1 MTAALAFLTSP
12 LGRWVAAGLAV
23 VALAFG
29 LWRWDAAR
37 IARHEEAATRAC
49 NAAHAAAGV
58 KAEADARAAIRSSE
72 EAAYAKGV
80 ADAQGR
86 AEDTA
91 ARETETETVIRE
103 VVRNVPATCVYDAA
117 AAERLNSLRRD
128 P

>member
-12 LGRWVAAGLAV
+12 IGRWVAAGLAV

-29 LWRWDAAR
+29 LWRWDASR
-37 IARHEEAATRAC
+37 IARHEAAATLAC
-49 NAAHAAAGV
+49 NASHAAAGAR
-58 KAEADARAAIRSSE
+58 AEAEARAAIRASE
-72 EAAYAKGV
+72 EAAYARGV

-86 AEDTA
+86 AADTA

-103 VVRNVPATCVYDAA
+103 VVRNVPATCVFDAGSA
-117 AAERLNSLRRD
+117 DALNRLRIS